1 MHVDE
6 DVPDMFGSPL
16 PRRVAD
22 PRRDSLSVLS
32 ERFSATQIESPSAP
46 HGDDRDH
53 AAHAA
58 SHQQHQQQQQ
68 LRLTRTRLST
78 NLNAAFS
85 SAASLD
91 SVALLGDQ
99 HSAMAMRKRSFDVED
114 ATDAANHA
122 LWLRRSNGSV
132 PSLAHAARA
141 RDSAAAA
148 NDDVDDLRSTGAKV
162 SRSVPDHALHL
173 PADSPDL
180 FARNDVA
187 LARRASAA
195 ARTPA
200 ADPANKAQPAS
211 QPTSVPSSVSSS
223 AGSSVRSSALTT
235 PRDTPSPLF
244 RLDAPEGTFGSAG
257 SGLLR
262 AVSSP
267 DSTAKALFA
276 AASASPSAMAAPAA
290 RRSVRRR
297 RKQLRGSNGFTSMVD
312 LRTFSASSLATVAD
326 LRQTQML
333 PRDSLFE
340 LDDSQPPSNDS
351 SAASTRPQTPQ
362 GVPQSPLV
370 PGDFDSDSD
379 EPTTEFVPHGLSRS
393 DATLIGSTNAT
404 TTNAA
409 TATATTTTNDTIC
422 FDNDATSA
430 ATGTAAV
437 RGEVDADT
445 DLPESHVQLLPTVR
459 GVHGD
464 LPAINEHT
472 MHRILSGEL
481 AERVHNLMVI
491 DCRFP
496 YEFDGGHIRGAM
508 NVFRE
513 DQIVAH
519 FFDGAVPR
527 FASETTIVFHCEFSS
542 RRGPDAMKLVRQHD
556 RSLDTWPRL
565 KYPEMYLLEGGYK
578 RYYELS
584 TVHLT
589 PPAYLAMD
597 DPAFA
602 AERAQFMRDRERRS
616 QWRKNK
622 SKSMNALV
630 PNAQLSRSMI
640 DLTRRLSRLDT
651 D

>member
-32 ERFSATQIESPSAP
+32 ERFSATQIESPSAL
-46 HGDDRDH
+46 HGDDREH

-58 SHQQHQQQQQ
+58 AHQPHQQQ
-68 LRLTRTRLST
+68 LRVTRTRLST

-91 SVALLGDQ
+91 SVASLGDQ
-99 HSAMAMRKRSFDVED
+99 QSAMAMRKRSFDVED
-114 ATDAANHA
+114 TTDAANHA
-122 LWLRRSNGSV
+122 RWLRRSNGSV
-132 PSLAHAARA
+132 PSLAHAALA
-141 RDSAAAA
+141 R
-148 NDDVDDLRSTGAKV
+148 DDVDDLRSTGAKV

-200 ADPANKAQPAS
+200 ADLAANKAQPVS

-312 LRTFSASSLATVAD
+312 LRTFSA
-326 LRQTQML
+326 TQML

-393 DATLIGSTNAT
+393 NATLIGSTNAT
-404 TTNAA
+404 TITTTTANAT
-409 TATATTTTNDTIC
+409 TATTTTTTTTTTTNDTNC

-430 ATGTAAV
+430 TTGTAA
-437 RGEVDADT
+437 EVDADT

-459 GVHGD
+459 SVHGD

-584 TVHLT
+584 TAHLT

-630 PNAQLSRSMI
+630 PNAQLSRSMM